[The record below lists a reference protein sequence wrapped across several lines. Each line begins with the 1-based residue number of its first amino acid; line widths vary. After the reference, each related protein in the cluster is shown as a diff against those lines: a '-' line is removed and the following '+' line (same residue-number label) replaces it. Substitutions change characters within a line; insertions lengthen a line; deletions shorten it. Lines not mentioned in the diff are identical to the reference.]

1 MQPFEDFVG
10 EPCADM
16 ADVAPA
22 IAFTQG
28 ERQGPKNGRVR
39 RGAVKPTMTTSCRF
53 DVLIFSQASVRAP
66 ETLVENGFAANA
78 INTQK
83 KMTIAINV
91 AMT

>member
-1 MQPFEDFVG
+1 MQPFEDFVA

-28 ERQGPKNGRVR
+28 EGQGPKNGRVR

-53 DVLIFSQASVRAP
+53 DVLIFSQCLFVRLRDICCP
-66 ETLVENGFAANA
+66 RVWP
-78 INTQK
+78 
-83 KMTIAINV
+83 
-91 AMT
+91 